1 MRFLDVVVETL
12 LDGVALAADVAL
24 ELLVGL
30 VRVLDHHVPPQVV
43 LVREGALAHGAA
55 EVQTVVRFDV
65 PQRLFFRRERLPT
78 RSALEAV

>member
-12 LDGVALAADVAL
+12 LDGVALAAAVAL

-43 LVREGALAHGAA
+43 LIREGALADWTA
-55 EVQTVVRFDV
+55 EVQRVVRFDV
-65 PQRLFFRRERLPT
+65 LQCLFFRRKRLSTRPT
-78 RSALEAV
+78 FETV